1 MKLQLLRSLQRIAR
15 TALATFAASCVLAL
29 KVSSAHASI
38 AYGSINN
45 FDTVNDTGVEAH
57 GFEIELEDIH
67 STDVT
72 YTFDW
77 NHYGKASISED
88 NSVAGHPKVRVRW
101 ESGKKPDGTWAAYT
115 AIPAG
120 PIAPTQGHQ
129 FTDPSVNFGGEH
141 FGTGYTVQPTAVRY
155 HWLIDNGAGVLI
167 AGPPVQVATPTF
179 TYYPPAG
186 AAPAQVQA
194 VIAPPLPPVP
204 PPQQFGEAMWVKEI
218 RTKTHNAKKVEL
230 RDLVSDDPEDA
241 NDVNWRNGE
250 PDEIEVEWRI
260 LQKNNGAPDGGAN
273 NELVAAPEDLPNG
286 NEVVTR
292 RYEFFKY
299 VGPTDAE
306 TGEAMADAVGADD
319 IHGSGSATYA
329 DHFDGASGEWVTVTT
344 DFSTLV
350 VVGDFTGAQMAAVD
364 VDGNVGLIDH
374 LQDGEIN
381 VAYPSRTVVVTGNAP
396 FTATTSG
403 ALPDGMSFDPFT
415 GVVSGT
421 PTVSG
426 DYSFTVNAEDANS
439 PVKTKTY
446 TFTIAAAGAAL
457 PPNVMVD
464 TSASPVGSGTTSGDA
479 SYAIGDLATVNA
491 TELPGYAFVN
501 WTDNGKV
508 VSTSASYQFT
518 VDISHSL
525 VAHFTP
531 ASSYTIATSPAPAN
545 GGSTAGDGNYNSG
558 ADVSLTATANAGFA
572 FVNWTENGTEVS
584 TSASYTFTAAANRTL
599 VANFSA
605 ITANIPT
612 NVSPANGAANQT
624 LSPSLQASAFVASTP
639 GATHLASQ
647 WIVRR
652 VSDGSVVFDSGADST
667 HFTTTPLPS
676 PLAYSTNY
684 EWQVRYEDSVAG
696 WSAYSAATNFTTQA
710 QPQVIASFLDF
721 KGTYTGLSEADA
733 PQLVGFGKLTLGS
746 KGALS
751 ASFKLNGKVY
761 KVSGAMNKDG
771 TFSKAIPRAGL
782 TDLSINLL
790 LDATN
795 GTDQIAGSISDGT
808 TTASVLLNRPPYSKT
823 NAAPAGVVG
832 YYTLLLP
839 PDATQPED
847 TTPQGFGYIKIT
859 VKTTGAVSLSGV
871 LGDGT
876 RASQSTMLSKL
887 NTVPFSAAPYKDGG
901 SITGWLTFRD
911 TPNTSDLDG
920 SLHWNKEPVTVLK
933 TTTTYP
939 AGFTAEIA
947 AVGSKYTA
955 PAAGVRAISLPDKAN
970 NATVEISDG
979 NLAQPMPSQTITLD
993 TNNVVTVA
1001 PGSKLKVK
1009 LNTKTGVFTGS
1020 FVPVGTTKAISFAGA
1035 LFQKQDGDGYGNAA
1049 GLFTSNGKTGSIVL
1063 APAP

>member
-1 MKLQLLRSLQRIAR
+1 M
-15 TALATFAASCVLAL
+15 
-29 KVSSAHASI
+29 
-38 AYGSINN
+38 
-45 FDTVNDTGVEAH
+45 
-57 GFEIELEDIH
+57 
-67 STDVT
+67 
-72 YTFDW
+72 
-77 NHYGKASISED
+77 
-88 NSVAGHPKVRVRW
+88 
-101 ESGKKPDGTWAAYT
+101 
-115 AIPAG
+115 
-120 PIAPTQGHQ
+120 
-129 FTDPSVNFGGEH
+129 
-141 FGTGYTVQPTAVRY
+141 
-155 HWLIDNGAGVLI
+155 
-167 AGPPVQVATPTF
+167 
-179 TYYPPAG
+179 
-186 AAPAQVQA
+186 
-194 VIAPPLPPVP
+194 
-204 PPQQFGEAMWVKEI
+204 KEI
-218 RTKTHNAKKVEL
+218 RTQTHNANKVEL
-230 RDLVSDDPEDA
+230 RDLVSDDPADA
-241 NDVNWRNGE
+241 NDKNWRNGE
-250 PDEIEVEWRI
+250 PDEVEVEWRI
-260 LQKNNGAPDGGAN
+260 LQKNNGAPDGGVN
-273 NELVAAPEDLPNG
+273 NQLAAAKENLPNG

-299 VGPTDAE
+299 VGPLDAE
-306 TGEAMADAVGADD
+306 TGEAMADAVGADGT
-319 IHGSGSATYA
+319 HGSGSATYA
-329 DHFDGASGEWVTVTT
+329 DHLDQSGEWVTVTT
-344 DFSTLV
+344 DFSALV

-364 VDGNVGLIDH
+364 VDGKVGLIDH

-426 DYSFTVNAEDANS
+426 DFSFTVNAEDANT

-479 SYAIGDLATVNA
+479 SYAIGDLATVSA

-531 ASSYTIATSPAPAN
+531 VSTYAIVTSPAPAN
-545 GGSTAGDGNYNSG
+545 GGSTAGDGTYNSG
-558 ADVSLTATANAGFA
+558 VDVSLTATANAGYA
-572 FVNWTENGTEVS
+572 FVNWTENGAEVS

-612 NVSPANGAANQT
+612 NVSPANSAANQT
-624 LSPSLQASAFVASTP
+624 LSPSLQASAFVASSP
-639 GATHLASQ
+639 GATQLASQ

-652 VSDGSVVFDSGADST
+652 VSDASVIFDSGTDSM
-667 HFTTTPLPS
+667 HLTTTPLPS

-684 EWQVRYEDSVAG
+684 EWQVRYQDSVAG

-710 QPQVIASFLDF
+710 QQQVITSFLNF
-721 KGTYTGLSEADA
+721 KGTYTGLTDA
-733 PQLVGFGKLTLGS
+733 NVPQLIGFGTLTLGS

-751 ASFKLNGKVY
+751 ASFNLNGKAY
-761 KVSGAMNKDG
+761 KVSGAMSNNGIFTK
-771 TFSKAIPRAGL
+771 SIPRAGH
-782 TDLSINLL
+782 TSLSVNLL

-795 GTDQIAGSISDGT
+795 GTDQITGSISDGT
-808 TTASVLLNRPPYSKT
+808 TTASVLLNRSPYSKT

-839 PDATQPED
+839 PDATQPEG
-847 TTPQGFGYIKIT
+847 TTPQGFGYVKVT
-859 VKTTGAVSLSGV
+859 VKATGAVSLNSV

-876 RASQSTMLSKL
+876 TVTQSALLSQT
-887 NTVPFSAAPYKDGG
+887 NTVPFYAAPYKDGG
-901 SITGWLTFRD
+901 SVTGWLTFRD

-920 SLHWNKEPVTVLK
+920 NLHWNKEPVSVHK
-933 TTTTYP
+933 ATTKYP
-939 AGFTAEIA
+939 AGFTAEVA
-947 AVGSKYTA
+947 AVGSKYTV
-955 PAAGVRAISLPDKAN
+955 PSAGVRAISLPDKTN
-970 NATVEISDG
+970 NATVEISDS
-979 NLAQPMPSQTITLD
+979 NLAQPMPTQTITLSAK
-993 TNNVVTVA
+993 NVVTVA
-1001 PGSKLKVK
+1001 PGSSLKMK
-1009 LNTKTGVFTGS
+1009 LNTTTGIFTGS
-1020 FVPVGTTKAISFAGA
+1020 FVPVGTTKAITFAGA
-1035 LFQKQDGDGYGNAA
+1035 LFQKQDGDGYGTAA